1 MRYINRSL
9 ENTRHVQF
17 WNFFRRYTHI
27 TQAFRYR
34 IIYGGREDDNFFR
47 LTEKEFANRKPKHAT
62 IEKQNFESKRQREK
76 ITFVS
81 IIPTEKHKKPKQK
94 KSTEIPSALQLMDTS
109 YNLEK
114 GKLDKRKN
122 VLSITRFLFFCPPLN
137 QSEKET
143 PEMLTETQKLTHY

>member
-1 MRYINRSL
+1 MTI
-9 ENTRHVQF
+9 
-17 WNFFRRYTHI
+17 
-27 TQAFRYR
+27 
-34 IIYGGREDDNFFR
+34 FFR

-81 IIPTEKHKKPKQK
+81 IISTEKHKKPKQK

-114 GKLDKRKN
+114 GKLDKRKMFYPS
-122 VLSITRFLFFCPPLN
+122 LGFCFFALPSTNPKKRPP
-137 QSEKET
+137 KC
-143 PEMLTETQKLTHY
+143 

>member
-9 ENTRHVQF
+9 EDTRHVQF

-94 KSTEIPSALQLMDTS
+94 KVQKFRVHCNSWTHKLQFR
-109 YNLEK
+109 
-114 GKLDKRKN
+114 KRETWQKKKCFIHHS
-122 VLSITRFLFFCPPLN
+122 VFFFCPPLN